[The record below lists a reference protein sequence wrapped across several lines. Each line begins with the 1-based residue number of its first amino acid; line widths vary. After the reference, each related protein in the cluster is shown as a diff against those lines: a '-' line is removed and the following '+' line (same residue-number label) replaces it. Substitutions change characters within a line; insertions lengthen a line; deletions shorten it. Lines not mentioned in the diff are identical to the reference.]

1 MSYSIG
7 VDLGGTN
14 IKIVVIDNDGN
25 VLEYLTSDTSDAEG
39 SWAQT
44 IKHQLELIQNQR
56 GASPCH
62 IGLAAPGLAAKDG
75 RSIAYMQGRLQG
87 LQGFVWQ
94 DFLEAPVA
102 VLNDAHAALLGEV
115 WQGAAKGFRNVILL
129 TLGTG
134 VGGAVL
140 VDGRLI
146 KGQIG
151 RAGHLGHTS
160 VNSEGTPDIV
170 NTPGSLEQM
179 IGNYNLSERSGG
191 RFTSTRKLVEAYLAG
206 DDEAAAI
213 WLRSVSH
220 LGAAVASFI
229 NAFDP
234 EIVIIGGGIAQAGPA
249 LFDPLR
255 KVLDR
260 FEWRPLDHQVQVLP
274 AALGEKAGAIG
285 AAYHAILEASRL

>member
-14 IKIVVIDNDGN
+14 IKIVVVSADGT
-25 VLEYLTSDTSDAEG
+25 VLDFMTCDTADSEG

-44 IKHQLELIQNQR
+44 IKTNLLQIQNRR
-56 GASPCH
+56 GPAPCH
-62 IGLAAPGLAAKDG
+62 IGLAAPGLAATDG
-75 RSIAYMQGRLQG
+75 KSIAYMQGRLAG
-87 LQGFVWQ
+87 LQGFMWEE
-94 DFLEAPVA
+94 FLQSSVV
-102 VLNDAHAALLGEV
+102 VLNDAHAVLLGEV
-115 WQGAAKGFRNVILL
+115 WQGAAKGYRNVILL

-140 VDGRLI
+140 IDGHLI

-160 VNSEGTPDIV
+160 INSDGALDIV

-179 IGNYNLSERSGG
+179 IGNYNLAERSGG
-191 RFTSTRKLVEAYLAG
+191 RFTSTRKLVEAHLDG
-206 DDEAAAI
+206 DSEATII
-213 WLRSVSH
+213 WLRSVHH
-220 LGAAVASFI
+220 LAAAIASFI

-234 EIVIIGGGIAQAGPA
+234 EVVIIGGGIAQAGST
-249 LFDPLR
+249 LFEPVR
-255 KVLDR
+255 QNLDR
-260 FEWRPLDHQVQVLP
+260 FEWRPLDHHVPVIA

-285 AAYHAILEASRL
+285 AAYHALHDEVQL